1 MPRAP
6 MLNGMFQ
13 LRDCGVH
20 MRILPRLESML
31 HGRFRTGQERPHMT
45 LLAMVCGFLGELDR
59 FLAMLVFRTNS
70 ITTCPAFRKHRL
82 QGQDC

>member
-6 MLNGMFQ
+6 MLNSMFE
-13 LRDCGVH
+13 LRDRGVH
-20 MRILPRLESML
+20 MRILPCLERML
-31 HGRFRTGQERPHMT
+31 HGCFRTGQEWSHMT
-45 LLAMVCGFLGELDR
+45 LFAMVRSFLGELDR